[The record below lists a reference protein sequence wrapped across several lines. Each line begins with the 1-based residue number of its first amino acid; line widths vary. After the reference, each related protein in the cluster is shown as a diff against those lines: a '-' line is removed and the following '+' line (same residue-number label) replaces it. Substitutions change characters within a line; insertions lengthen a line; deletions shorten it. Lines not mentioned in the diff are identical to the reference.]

1 MLKTGFI
8 KAFANLPGVGG
19 SKIDSNDCSKAFVL
33 LLLLVGKSRGSN
45 EEYEGEEGEHRA
57 THFQLLDTIV

>member
-19 SKIDSNDCSKAFVL
+19 SKIDPNDCSKAFVL
-33 LLLLVGKSRGSN
+33 LLLLVGKSRGGN